1 VTDSVVIA
9 QIVSA
14 IIVSVG
20 NFAGLYLGFRRIE
33 KKIDRKVEQYT
44 NKFRASKEGATFL
57 EVMSDVEKLLKSDES
72 KELIEGL
79 TEATKELRAFLK
91 QLRERAAQ
99 PETEDEE
106 EEEVLPTLAKKKKKA
121 TT

>member
-1 VTDSVVIA
+1 VDSVIVA

-14 IIVSVG
+14 IIIAAG
-20 NFAGLYLGFRRIE
+20 NFAGLYVGFRRIE
-33 KKIDRKVEQYT
+33 RKIDKKIEQYT
-44 NKFRASKEGATFL
+44 NKFRESKEGATFL
-57 EVMSDVEKLLKSDES
+57 EVLSDVEKLLKSPEA

-79 TEATKELRAFLK
+79 TEATKELRSFLK

-99 PETEDEE
+99 TETEDEE

-121 TT
+121 

>member
-1 VTDSVVIA
+1 MTDSVVIA

-14 IIVSVG
+14 IIVAVG

-33 KKIDRKVEQYT
+33 RKIDKKVEEYT
-44 NKFRASKEGATFL
+44 NKFRDSKEGATFI
-57 EVMSDVEKLLKSDES
+57 EVLNDTQKLLKGPEA

-79 TEATKELRAFLK
+79 TEATKELRDFLK

-99 PETEDEE
+99 SEQEGEE
-106 EEEVLPTLAKKKKKA
+106 EEEVLPSLEKKKKA
-121 TT
+121 